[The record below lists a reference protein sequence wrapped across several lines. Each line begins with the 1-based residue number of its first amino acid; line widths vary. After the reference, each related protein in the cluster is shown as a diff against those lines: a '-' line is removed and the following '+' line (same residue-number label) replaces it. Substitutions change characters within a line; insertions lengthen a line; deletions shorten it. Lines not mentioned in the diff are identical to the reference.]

1 LNKRFLIS
9 VVVIFVLS
17 MAFGFLV
24 HGLLLSQQYAK
35 LPGLFR
41 KEQDAVN
48 YFPFMLLAHLFI
60 AAGFVW
66 IYLNGRES
74 KPFLPQ
80 GVRFGVAV
88 AVLMTIPMY
97 LIYYAVQP
105 MPGALVFK
113 QIVFEAVGVIVMGI
127 VVAWLNR

>member
-41 KEQDAVN
+41 TEQDAVN

-66 IYLNGRES
+66 IYLKGRES

-80 GVRFGVAV
+80 GVRFGVVV